1 MSIDAAGREFKDLP
15 LAILDRPA
23 LDARL
28 DRSPEFLD
36 LLTGSIR
43 RDGVLVPLI
52 VVRTGERYE
61 VVDGFTRYIAA
72 QRAGLVVVPCCI
84 YPTKETALEGIKYA
98 ATQFHEKFSPADEA
112 IYFNELFKNECG
124 EDIDKLCSLLNKGF
138 DYVSGRLELL
148 NGDEQIFEAVRAGKI
163 GLGVAAVLNTIDKE
177 DYRRHYLGHAIRDGV
192 TTAGAKGW
200 VAQYQAMYGDREA
213 LPPAPAPQPT
223 TFIAQ
228 PNDLHYC
235 VVCRKSDP
243 QFIPE
248 LVPVHSHCKLA
259 VLTPLLDTYHG
270 GN

>member
-1 MSIDAAGREFKDLP
+1 MNTTDREFKDLP
-15 LAILDRPA
+15 LAALDRPE
-23 LDARL
+23 LDARIE
-28 DRSPEFLD
+28 RSPEFLEA
-36 LLTGSIR
+36 LTISIR

-52 VVRTGERYE
+52 VVRVGERYE

-72 QRAGLVVVPCCI
+72 TRAGLAVVPCCI
-84 YPTKETALEGIKYA
+84 YPTKETALEGVKYT
-98 ATQFHEKFSPADEA
+98 ATQLHEKFSPADEA
-112 IYFNELFKNECG
+112 IYFNELFKGECG
-124 EDIDKLCSLLNKGF
+124 EDIDKLCSLVNKGF

-200 VAQYQAMYGDREA
+200 VAQYQAMYGDREQLA
-213 LPPAPAPQPT
+213 PAPAPQPT
-223 TFIAQ
+223 TFIAK

-235 VVCRKSDP
+235 EVCRESDP
-243 QFIPE
+243 RFIPE
-248 LVPVHSHCKLA
+248 LIPVHSHCKEAILKR
-259 VLTPLLDTYHG
+259 LLDAYHG